1 MPPSYHFL
9 EHEVSFTAVLP
20 VLAIATTSFPV
31 NATGILAF
39 WMGVGSLYPMRN
51 TPDKIALLSPIFWK
65 EPFFFALDLG
75 ALSPHYRHSKTN
87 VAEVEDSCNSSIFF
101 SSISSST
108 MLANSFSRISI

>member
-1 MPPSYHFL
+1 MPLSYHFL

-20 VLAIATTSFPV
+20 VLAI
-31 NATGILAF
+31 ATGILAF

-108 MLANSFSRISI
+108 MLANSFSMISI